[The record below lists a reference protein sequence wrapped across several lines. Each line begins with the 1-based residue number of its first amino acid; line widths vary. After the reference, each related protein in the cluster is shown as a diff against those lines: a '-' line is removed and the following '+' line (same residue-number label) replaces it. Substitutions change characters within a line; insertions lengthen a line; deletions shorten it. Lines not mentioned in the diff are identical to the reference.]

1 MTRQGEL
8 EVTLETLPRG
18 DVIVRVA
25 GELDMA
31 TTPSFVDELARAD
44 PGGRLVVDLTACT
57 FLDSSAVRALTGRAQ
72 AAGEAGG
79 SVSLV
84 ASDDGILRTLEIAG
98 TETLLPVHPTL
109 EAAL

>member
-1 MTRQGEL
+1 ML
-8 EVTLETLPRG
+8 DTLPQG
-18 DVIVRVA
+18 DLVVRVD

-31 TTPSFVDELARAD
+31 TTPSFAETLARAD
-44 PGGRLVVDLTACT
+44 PARRLVVDLTACT
-57 FLDSSAVRALTGRAQ
+57 FLDSSAVRALTVRAQ
-72 AAGEAGG
+72 AATEVGG
-79 SVSLV
+79 SMSLV